1 MHIYRHPLLEP
12 PRRLQPG
19 TVVEHKSLPGVPL
32 KIVSGPEQGLSGELY
47 RVLWEGREVQVKKC
61 NLVYQRGVMDMKIN
75 KSNENLK
82 RTIDTLEAR
91 RDLFQQKINDIT
103 NKITDL
109 REQIAALED
118 SRQETRAGLQGI
130 IKSIEVGTESLHNL
144 QEKEDVAL

>member
-1 MHIYRHPLLEP
+1 
-12 PRRLQPG
+12 
-19 TVVEHKSLPGVPL
+19 
-32 KIVSGPEQGLSGELY
+32 
-47 RVLWEGREVQVKKC
+47 
-61 NLVYQRGVMDMKIN
+61 MKIN